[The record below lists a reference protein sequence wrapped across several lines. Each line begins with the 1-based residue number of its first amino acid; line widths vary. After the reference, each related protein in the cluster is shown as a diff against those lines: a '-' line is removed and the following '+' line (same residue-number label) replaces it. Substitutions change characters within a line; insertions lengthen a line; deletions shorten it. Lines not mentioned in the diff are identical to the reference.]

1 MVKEYMV
8 EIYNGILLSYKNK
21 IMPFTVTWM
30 NLEIVFFGK
39 LSIYIFHPFFDWVE
53 FYFYFFFISSC
64 MNCLYILRV
73 DLLLVTWF
81 ANIFSHS
88 MGCLFVLFMVSIALQ
103 ELLSLIR
110 LNLFIFVFIFI
121 TLGDGSKK
129 IMPQFITD
137 GVLLI
142 RPVFLTCYF
151 GSY

>member
-1 MVKEYMV
+1 MCFLAICMSSLESYLFISFTHFLI
-8 EIYNGILLSYKNK
+8 ELS
-21 IMPFTVTWM
+21 FTY
-30 NLEIVFFGK
+30 L
-39 LSIYIFHPFFDWVE
+39 
-53 FYFYFFFISSC
+53 FFFILSC

-88 MGCLFVLFMVSIALQ
+88 MGCLFFLFMVSIALQ

-142 RPVFLTCYF
+142 RPVFLTLFSFILISCSILLKYVVRSSII
-151 GSY
+151 GKLW